1 MLGDASGNGH
11 DGTIQ
16 GASWV
21 SGHDGGALSFD
32 GSAASVDLGS
42 LGTFYQSGFTL
53 EAWVKKSTGRRT
65 SPSLGSWTGSGGPML
80 WVDHLAGDYQLTM
93 NSGMSNY
100 LDSGQAPAAG
110 QWQHLAATYDG
121 STARFYVDGTQVASR
136 SVGYPIGSSNAWRI
150 GAYGSPAGGFFD
162 GLVDDVRI
170 YNRSLSAAEVQ
181 TDMNLP
187 VTSPSPP
194 AGPSTPS
201 GLTVT
206 DRTQTAISLQ
216 WDPSTDDHGVAGY
229 HVYLDGAPAGT
240 TATTSFTF
248 SGLSCGTSHQLGV
261 EAFDADVNISARG
274 VQSAATLLCAAPTG
288 LVASYSFDDG
298 SGTCSGTPPATATTA
313 RSRGRAG

>member
-53 EAWVKKSTGRRT
+53 EAWVKKSTGKKDVAV
-65 SPSLGSWTGSGGPML
+65 LGSWTGSGGPML

-187 VTSPSPP
+187 VPPPGQDAAPPTAPGSLTATVGTNGATLHWSP
-194 AGPSTPS
+194 ATDNRGVTHYNVYRGHDL
-201 GLTVT
+201 GLHTHRGQP
-206 DRTQTAISLQ
+206 DRTANGDQLRR
-216 WDPSTDDHGVAGY
+216 HG
-229 HVYLDGAPAGT
+229 H
-240 TATTSFTF
+240 
-248 SGLSCGTSHQLGV
+248 
-261 EAFDADVNISARG
+261 
-274 VQSAATLLCAAPTG
+274 
-288 LVASYSFDDG
+288 
-298 SGTCSGTPPATATTA
+298 
-313 RSRGRAG
+313 RGRRLLLQGHRGRRGRQRRSVLEPGECGSRHDAALRPGHAHRRGRSEQSRPELGRRHG